1 MNEVLEPLV
10 KYGLLALG
18 AAGMISAVWVR
29 ARKAIK
35 AEANLERAIADLEA
49 LEALDVRGAGSLESS
64 AARRARLQRIV
75 REAEDNA

>member
-1 MNEVLEPLV
+1 MNEILEPLV

-18 AAGMISAVWVR
+18 AAGLISAVWVR

-35 AEANLERAIADLEA
+35 DQARLEIANEQLEA
-49 LEALDVRGAGSLESS
+49 LKALSVRRSG
-64 AARRARLQRIV
+64 RRETHDMRDARLRRIV